1 MGDRRLGAGGRRVS
15 AMGLG
20 CWAVGGPL
28 WQEGQPLGWGQ
39 VDDAESIRAIHCALD
54 AGITLFDTADL
65 YGAGHSEEVLGRAL
79 RGRRDGV
86 MLATK
91 WGHTF
96 HPVARRRGSPDTTPN
111 YARRALEASLR
122 RLGTDYVDLYQLHV
136 AATPPEDA
144 RALQQVMEELV
155 AEGRIR
161 AYGWSTYLVD
171 RARLWSD
178 SPNWVSLQHEL
189 NVFRDAPQLLDFCRR
204 RGLASIN
211 LSPLAMGL
219 LSGKYRRDSRL
230 PADDVRGTPPAWM
243 RYFEHGRPSPAWL
256 ARLDAIREVLTSDGR
271 TLVQGALAWNW
282 ARGGHTLPIPGF
294 RTLAQVEENAAALQ
308 FGPLTPSQMAE
319 IQRLLQPDPEP
330 LLTEPT

>member
-1 MGDRRLGAGGRRVS
+1 MEARRLGAGGRRVS

-20 CWAVGGPL
+20 CWAVSGPL
-28 WQEGQPLGWGQ
+28 WQAGRPLGWGQ

-65 YGAGHSEEVLGRAL
+65 YGAGHSEELLGRAL

-86 MLATK
+86 VIATK

-96 HPVARRRGSPDTTPN
+96 DPVTRRRGGPDTTPG

-122 RLGTDYVDLYQLHV
+122 RLGTDHVDLYQLHV
-136 AATPPEDA
+136 AAAPPEHA
-144 RALQQVMEELV
+144 RALQQVLEELV
-155 AEGRIR
+155 AEGRTR

-171 RARLWSD
+171 RIRLWSD
-178 SPNWVSLQHEL
+178 SPDWVSLQHEL
-189 NVFRDAPQLLDFCRR
+189 SVFRDAPELLDFCRQH
-204 RGLASIN
+204 GLASIN

-219 LSGKYRRDSRL
+219 LSGKYQRDSRL
-230 PADDVRGTPPAWM
+230 PADDVRGTAPAWM
-243 RYFEHGRPSPAWL
+243 RYFEDGRPSSAWL
-256 ARLDAIREVLTSDGR
+256 ARLDAIREVLTSEGR

-282 ARGGHTLPIPGF
+282 AHGDHTLPIPGF
-294 RTLAQVEENAAALQ
+294 RTVAQVEENAAALR

-319 IQRLLQPDPEP
+319 IQRLLQPD
-330 LLTEPT
+330 